1 MKEQWQE
8 QLVFEDKF
16 IAFVDVL
23 GFENIVNAAE
33 SGNPKHL
40 QEVLSI
46 LEESGSP
53 ATRLKLDQCG
63 ASICPNSQRLQ
74 RNLNFRATHISD
86 CIVVSCEVSPAGIIN
101 LINHCCVFVL
111 KLLRIG
117 VMCRGFMTRGR
128 ISHSDSQFVGTGY
141 QRAYGGESNVTIFKR
156 ESNERGTP
164 FVELDSAVIEY
175 IRSCDACV
183 QEIFRRCVRRDG
195 DLVAL
200 FPFQRLSHSFILGDY
215 GGHKFNPEE
224 EMQSVRNVRNMLLN
238 MKQSVSSFVDRSNPS
253 AVQKSEH
260 YIGVLDSQLA
270 ECDRTDEFLK
280 TFSNARFPRQ
290 PRW

>member
-1 MKEQWQE
+1 MKEQE
-8 QLVFEDKF
+8 PKQLVFEDKF

-23 GFENIVNAAE
+23 GFKNIVEAAE
-33 SGNPKHL
+33 SGSPKHL
-40 QEVLSI
+40 QDILSI

-53 ATRLKLDQCG
+53 GNRLRLDRYG
-63 ASICPNSQRLQ
+63 ASVCPNSQRFQ
-74 RNLNFRATHISD
+74 KNLNFRGTYISD
-86 CIVVSCEVSPAGIIN
+86 CVVVSCEISPAGIIN
-101 LINHCCVFVL
+101 LIHHCWAFVL
-111 KLLRIG
+111 KLLMIG
-117 VMCRGFMTRGR
+117 VMCRGYMTRGN

-141 QRAYGGESNVTIFKR
+141 QKAYGGESNVTIFKR

-164 FVELDSAVIEY
+164 FVELDSAITKY
-175 IRSCDACV
+175 ILSCDACV
-183 QEIFRRCVRRDG
+183 QEMFRRFVKRDG

-200 FPFQRLSHSFILGDY
+200 FPFQRLSHSFIVGDY

-224 EMQSVRNVRNMLLN
+224 EMQSVRNVRRMLLD
-238 MKQSVSSFVDRSNPS
+238 MKQSVSSLVDRSNPG

-260 YIGVLDSQLA
+260 YISALDTQLL

-280 TFSNARFPRQ
+280 TFSSAQFPKQ